1 MEVILLKDVPGIGRK
16 NEIKQVSD
24 GYARNFLLARGLG
37 VMATTSAKTNLGQ
50 QLEAKATKK
59 DQAILSVAVMAKQL
73 QDQSVRIGAKANP
86 QGSLFAAISMEA
98 VAKAVVEQLGVKVN
112 VEDLHI
118 EEPIK
123 TIGEHK
129 IIFRSTNDI
138 EVGFNL
144 IVE

>member
-1 MEVILLKDVPGIGRK
+1 MEVILLKDVLGIGRK

-37 VMATTSAKTNLGQ
+37 VMATASAKANLGQ

-59 DQAILSVAVMAKQL
+59 DQAILSAAIMAEQL
-73 QDQSVRIGAKANP
+73 QEQSVRIGAKANP
-86 QGSLFAAISMEA
+86 QGSLFAAISMGA
-98 VAKAVVEQLGVKVN
+98 VAKAIMEQLGVKVN
-112 VEDLHI
+112 EKDLHT
-118 EEPIK
+118 EESIK

-129 IIFRSTNDI
+129 VVFRPKNDI
-138 EVGFNL
+138 KVKFNL